1 MNRKLCALFLSAVM
15 LLISCASSKSDSSQ
29 IVDNSQVESSET
41 EKSIE
46 PSEPVEMPETKE
58 PEPETAQPEYPSK
71 TLQIYN
77 GIDIVREYE
86 ITSESPLWYIGEELT
101 TVDEM
106 IDEEP
111 DIGDFFMGARGW
123 LLEYEDFL
131 LFSYDMEYS
140 SAHVTTVSPYTG
152 CDLFGGYRMGY
163 LRLSELKELLGNSKV
178 SESESTGYQTLSS
191 VFRFKEYPQNYY
203 SMVFSFENGYDDE
216 RCTMLTT
223 YVSSEPIAN
232 NIDNYY
238 DDSYYGDNY
247 YDDNSSTTGTP
258 KETEPI
264 EGPYRDAIIELNE
277 KSNAS
282 SVVYSFFI
290 YLKEH
295 NAEGA
300 LSCTTQN
307 DESFIQA
314 VKSAANP
321 DAVLEELTSDPQN
334 YVLARIIN
342 EIIIPMAEDYGL
354 DYKIGDIGLGS
365 DTEASC
371 RITVNCFSVY
381 KAIFSIFDYL
391 SKVTDQELER
401 YTKEF
406 NEAYPGENTDSDE
419 FNLFILKKMAWKSSN
434 NIVSSIGDYYVYEV
448 YLEKINGEWYIS
460 GFSNNLDFIDMY
472 FCRMSEL
479 EKHKDYVNFL
489 LTGEKPDGY

>member
-15 LLISCASSKSDSSQ
+15 LLTSCASSKSDSSQ

-41 EKSIE
+41 EKSIA
-46 PSEPVEMPETKE
+46 PSEPVEKPETKE
-58 PEPETAQPEYPSK
+58 TEPETAQPEYPSK

-86 ITSESPLWYIGEELT
+86 ITPDSPLWFIGEKLT
-101 TVDEM
+101 TVAEM
-106 IDEEP
+106 INEEP
-111 DIGDFFMGARGW
+111 EVSDTYMGGIGWNLRYDH
-123 LLEYEDFL
+123 FL
-131 LFSYDMEYS
+131 LFSSDMEYNY
-140 SAHVTTVSPYTG
+140 ARVTTVSPYTG

-163 LRLSELKELLGNSKV
+163 LRLSELKDLLGNYNIT
-178 SESESTGYQTLSS
+178 ENEATGYQILSS
-191 VFRFKEYPQNYY
+191 VFRFREYPQDYY
-203 SMVFSFENGYDDE
+203 SMVFSFENGYDNE

-223 YVSSEPIAN
+223 YVSSGPIAN
-232 NIDNYY
+232 NNDNYY
-238 DDSYYGDNY
+238 DSN
-247 YDDNSSTTGTP
+247 YDDNYNDDYNYTTTSTP

-264 EGPYRDAIIELNE
+264 EGPYRDAIIELHE
-277 KSNAS
+277 KGNAS

-307 DESFIQA
+307 DESVIQA

-321 DAVLEELTSDPQN
+321 DAVLEEFTSDPQN
-334 YVLARIIN
+334 YVITRIIN
-342 EIIIPMAEDYGL
+342 EIIIPMSEDYGL

-381 KAIFSIFDYL
+381 KAIFSIFNYL
-391 SKVTDQELER
+391 YRTTDQEIDM

-406 NEAYPGENTDSDE
+406 TEKYPGESTDSDE
-419 FNLFILKKMAWKSSN
+419 FYLFILKKMAWKSSN
-434 NIVSSIGDYYVYEV
+434 NIASSIGDYYVYEV

-460 GFSNNLDFIDMY
+460 GFSDNLDFIDMY
-472 FCRMSEL
+472 FCRISEL
-479 EKHKDYVNFL
+479 VKHKDYVDFL